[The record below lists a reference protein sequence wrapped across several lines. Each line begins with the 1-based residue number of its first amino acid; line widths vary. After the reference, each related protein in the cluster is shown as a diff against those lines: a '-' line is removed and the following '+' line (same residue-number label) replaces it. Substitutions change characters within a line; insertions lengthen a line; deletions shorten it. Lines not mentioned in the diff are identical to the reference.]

1 MRCDVT
7 SANQYGTEECDK
19 KDTANRDIKPW
30 RKKCPISL
38 CRRPNG
44 YWKFA
49 GRYRSTDEELIKI
62 EKSIGLTIN
71 SGKIKYMT
79 VKRGGVDHNNLHVE
93 CNTFERVQE
102 LVYLGSAL
110 NNQGSVHGGIN
121 IGLDAA
127 NRCLMRWISFFNL
140 SFCQGRQRNISIRK
154 LQPPYVDICVGHV
167 GDDELWWWK
176 TTFIR
181 EESSWANLRTRIQQY
196 GTEMEN
202 KKERPNVPPL
212 QMRSRGPI
220 CRRDKDRMGRP
231 WVCWKEHLKDGKD
244 GWTTSRNY

>member
-7 SANQYGTEECDK
+7 SANQYGTEECGK

-62 EKSIGLTIN
+62 EKGIGLTIN

-79 VKRGGVDHNNLHVE
+79 VKRGGVDRNNLHVE

-140 SFCQGRQRNISIRK
+140 SFCQGRQRNISYNHPMLTYAWATWATTRCDGEKLRLFERK
-154 LQPPYVDICVGHV
+154 VLGQIYGPV
-167 GDDELWWWK
+167 
-176 TTFIR
+176 
-181 EESSWANLRTRIQQY
+181 IQQY